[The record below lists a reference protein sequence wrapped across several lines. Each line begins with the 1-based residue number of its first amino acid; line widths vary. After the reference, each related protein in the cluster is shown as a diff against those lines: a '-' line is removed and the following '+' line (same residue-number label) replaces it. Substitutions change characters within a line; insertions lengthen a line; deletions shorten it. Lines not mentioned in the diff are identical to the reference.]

1 MTPGKLEKTKEE
13 AKMLDKNA
21 LLGNT
26 ILKYHSILKYPTIL
40 NYVYYL
46 NGKDK
51 FKTKIVEFQL
61 ENTPLQTI

>member
-26 ILKYHSILKYPTIL
+26 ILKYHSILKYPPIL
-40 NYVYYL
+40 NYPYYSH
-46 NGKDK
+46 GRDK
-51 FKTKIVEFQL
+51 FNSKPVERLFG
-61 ENTPLQTI
+61 NTPLQTI

>member
-26 ILKYHSILKYPTIL
+26 ILKYHSILKNLSIF
-40 NYVYYL
+40 NYIRYL
-46 NGKDK
+46 NGRDK
-51 FKTKIVEFQL
+51 SKSKPL
-61 ENTPLQTI
+61 ECLLGNAPLQTI